1 MTQEELNKVIENFP
15 YDEFYKWAIE
25 MSKHNIVLI
34 SEYDM
39 PNEFK
44 CIWQKKVKVSLD
56 CNRQANDEK
65 NLRVEKLFIC
75 NNNLKY

>member
-1 MTQEELNKVIENFP
+1 
-15 YDEFYKWAIE
+15 
-25 MSKHNIVLI
+25 
-34 SEYDM
+34 M